1 MVASVTPSLQ
11 KPCFWPW
18 RSRAIYEESTCSIQ
32 PQNQSWSA
40 CWGHHFWM
48 ISSRLRFWLF
58 RSVLVAA
65 FLNQTK
71 YQNSVSAAQPDF
83 GPCVGKMAT
92 VLVLIWVG
100 TVYFDLSCSDLG
112 AETKTK
118 KKIKPFFFL
127 ESFFSFFHF
136 FSKKGK
142 EEKKQQIPQRIV
154 EKVCIAKHLSAHN
167 TQTSITNCVFRFFHI
182 GLLFGEEKKKT
193 IFLFDQIF
201 FECSRVSSKRF
212 AFWRQGKKLFC
223 FFLWNLQT
231 KRETWAASFFRNE
244 RTKKR
249 ILLVFFLLFREKQF
263 SNWYENCSHGVR
275 AKKGKT
281 WNNHKI
287 TPKRESNLWRKKK
300 KDKRIRG
307 EKKKKRNLFFFLMVF
322 FP

>member
-118 KKIKPFFFL
+118 KKIKPFFFGIV
-127 ESFFSFFHF
+127 FFFFPF
-136 FSKKGK
+136 FFRKKGK
-142 EEKKQQIPQRIV
+142 RKKSNKSHKELLRKFVLQSTCLLTIPKRVSRIV
-154 EKVCIAKHLSAHN
+154 CSD
-167 TQTSITNCVFRFFHI
+167 FFI
-182 GLLFGEEKKKT
+182 LGFFLEKKKENDILVRSNFFWMLT
-193 IFLFDQIF
+193 CFL
-201 FECSRVSSKRF
+201 ETLRF
-212 AFWRQGKKLFC
+212 LEAGKKALLFFSLKFTNKKGNMSC
-223 FFLWNLQT
+223 KFFP
-231 KRETWAASFFRNE
+231 KREN
-244 RTKKR
+244 KKR

-307 EKKKKRNLFFFLMVF
+307 EKKKKRNLFFFLMFF